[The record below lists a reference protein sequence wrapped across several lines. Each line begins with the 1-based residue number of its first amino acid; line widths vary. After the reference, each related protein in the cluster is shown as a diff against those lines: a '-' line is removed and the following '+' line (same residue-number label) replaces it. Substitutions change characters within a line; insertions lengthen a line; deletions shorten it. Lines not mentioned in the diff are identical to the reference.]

1 MGGLVAALAV
11 ACLGAVASA
20 APAAALRVR
29 IVVSAPGKPCRV
41 NVAVNRRI
49 RATALLRERKGSYW
63 RTVARRP
70 LRRRSAT
77 LRCAPAAQGASVRRF
92 QVLVRRGGRIVARSR
107 VARMRVAPV
116 PVPSAPPPAPVLPPP
131 ATTPPPPPPPPPLA
145 PAPLDPA
152 QFGVEG
158 TGGPPSPETLA
169 LLANPKAVF
178 NADGVADQR
187 AGRIDPRIVAVL
199 GSFAQAHV
207 ITVSTL
213 CSDAPHFT
221 PSGAVS
227 AHYLGRAVNVALVD
241 GVAVDPGNAVA
252 RALVADL
259 SLLRPADQPD
269 EVGTPWLINLPG
281 YFSDASTQDRLHI
294 AFTQPIAPSWT
305 PPPA

>member
-1 MGGLVAALAV
+1 MGGLAAALAV

-20 APAAALRVR
+20 APAAALQVR
-29 IVVSAPGKPCRV
+29 IAVSAPGKPCRV
-41 NVAVNRRI
+41 KVAVNRRI
-49 RATALLRERKGSYW
+49 RATAVLRERKGSRW

-70 LRRRSAT
+70 MRRRSVT
-77 LRCAPAAQGASVRRF
+77 LHCAPAVQGASVRRF
-92 QVLVRRGGRIVARSR
+92 RVLVRRGGRIVARSR
-107 VARMRVAPV
+107 VARMRVAPA
-116 PVPSAPPPAPVLPPP
+116 PVPPAPLPAPSPSPP
-131 ATTPPPPPPPPPLA
+131 ATTPPPPPPPPSA

-158 TGGPPSPETLA
+158 TGGPPSPQTLA

-178 NADGVADQR
+178 NADGVADLR

-213 CSDAPHFT
+213 CSDAPQFT

-227 AHYLGRAVNVALVD
+227 AHYLGRAVDVALVD